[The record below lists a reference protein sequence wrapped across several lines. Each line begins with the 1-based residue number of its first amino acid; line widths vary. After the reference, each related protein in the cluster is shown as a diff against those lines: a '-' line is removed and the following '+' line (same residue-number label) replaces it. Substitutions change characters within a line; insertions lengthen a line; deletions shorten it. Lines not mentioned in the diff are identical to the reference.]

1 MNCFIFVGPP
11 GSGKGTQSALLAE
24 RLSFTHV
31 STGALI
37 RQEIA
42 SGSSLGLEVK
52 TLVESGGL
60 VNDKMIVECLFRHL
74 DALSAKKKE
83 IILLDGIPRNL
94 NQAKTLD
101 EILGS
106 QITAVVY
113 LSANPAQL
121 IERFSKRWYCTT
133 CGRIE
138 SFDNSPLSSYS
149 CQACGKINS
158 YGRRKDDEPEVI
170 LSRFAIY
177 QEQTEALL
185 TFYKNQ
191 KILYEFDALQP
202 IEMTYVN
209 IAFLILQKISRKC

>member
-1 MNCFIFVGPP
+1 MNCFVFVGPP

-24 RLSFTHV
+24 RLVFTHI

-42 SGSSLGLEVK
+42 SGSNLGLEVK

-60 VNDKMIVECLFRHL
+60 VNDETIFDCLFHHL
-74 DALSAKKKE
+74 GALSCKQKE
-83 IILLDGIPRNL
+83 TILLDGIPRNL
-94 NQAKTLD
+94 NQAKALD
-101 EILGS
+101 ETLGS
-106 QITAVVY
+106 QIAAVIY
-113 LSANPAQL
+113 LSANPKQL
-121 IERFSKRWYCTT
+121 IERFAKRWYCTA

-138 SFDNSPLSSYS
+138 SFNDAPLSNYS
-149 CQACGKINS
+149 CQTCGKTKS
-158 YGRRKDDEPEVI
+158 YGRRKDDEPDVI

-177 QEQTEALL
+177 QEQTKELL

-202 IEMTYVN
+202 IETTYVN